1 MEPVSF
7 VVVVTVMVTV
17 RRAVNVGRAYC
28 LQVQHNLPGALYP
41 SPLLSGDQL
50 SRPFSTA
57 RQTIQTTNLNRP
69 YDAMLFDDFTH
80 IEDILLQVVL
90 GHSLPGSKSLLTFL
104 SKDIIRNPLA
114 SAIED
119 EYWQRRSEQGLL
131 TPKQM
136 PLDRSRSTHI
146 SELIELHD
154 QTLGRDLRMA
164 RPLPISRHVFRIQR
178 SIWTCPASLEG
189 DNSAHQ
195 PSASRSTR
203 PRLAVCAGLFHGRSG
218 DPSSPEH

>member
-1 MEPVSF
+1 MLL
-7 VVVVTVMVTV
+7 T
-17 RRAVNVGRAYC
+17 RATASESSVVGRPTFPPI
-28 LQVQHNLPGALYP
+28 LNTSQQLVRLYKP
-41 SPLLSGDQL
+41 S
-50 SRPFSTA
+50 TH
-57 RQTIQTTNLNRP
+57 RP
-69 YDAMLFDDFTH
+69 YDTMLFDDFTH

-119 EYWQRRSEQGLL
+119 EYWQQRSEQGLL

-136 PLDRSRSTHI
+136 PIDRSRSTHI
-146 SELIELHD
+146 SELMELPD
-154 QTLGRDLRMA
+154 QTLGRELRMA
-164 RPLPISRHVFRIQR
+164 RPLPIPRQVFRIQR
-178 SIWTCPASLEG
+178 SIWTCPVSLER
-189 DNSAHQ
+189 DDSAHQ

-203 PRLAVCAGLFHGRSG
+203 PRLTVCAGLFHGRSV